1 VADTAVAN
9 ASPLIFLSRAGH
21 FELLH
26 HFAERVLVP
35 RPVADEIRLKGE
47 QDITAKAVDETSWIE
62 VVPAPATPEE
72 IGQWGLGPGE
82 AAVLAIAIANRAM
95 EAVIDDLAGRKC
107 AAHLGIPVRGTLGI
121 VLFGPARIMTYWVP
135 WAACPPLHPGSG
147 RQAAAGTPI
156 IGKAGLNSSQAAR
169 ADS

>member
-1 VADTAVAN
+1 MADAVVAN

-21 FELLH
+21 LELLH

-47 QDITAKAVDETSWIE
+47 GDITAKAVDETSWIE
-62 VVPAPATPEE
+62 VVPAPSTPEE
-72 IGQWGLGPGE
+72 IAQWGLGPGE
-82 AAVLAIAIANRAM
+82 AAVLAIAAANPGM

-121 VLFGPARIMTYWVP
+121 VL
-135 WAACPPLHPGSG
+135 AAKRRGLIPQVRLVIEDMIRSG
-147 RQAAAGTPI
+147 LYLSRPVLDEALKRVGE
-156 IGKAGLNSSQAAR
+156 
-169 ADS
+169 